1 MKSIVAIFLISLLFI
16 HGDSVAQQNR
26 IFYSIE
32 EAKTVPVDSVF
43 NLSLTKMKYEEVP
56 QELMQFQNLRELD
69 LSQNKL
75 TSLPDNFIFPHL
87 QILKIEKNNLDTFPA
102 AICQNTQLR
111 ELYMGRNEVEYISEC
126 IGNLQE
132 LVKFDIWFNPIADL
146 PQAFTTMKKLRY
158 LDLRGITYNKEFQK
172 KWSTLLPW
180 VKIEFDVACDC
191 AN

>member
-1 MKSIVAIFLISLLFI
+1 MKSTVAIFLISLLFFNAELI
-16 HGDSVAQQNR
+16 AQKNHV
-26 IFYSIE
+26 FYSIE
-32 EAKTVPVDSVF
+32 EAITVPVDSVF
-43 NLSLTKMKYEEVP
+43 KLSLTKMKYEVVP
-56 QELMQFQNLRELD
+56 DELMQFQNLRELD

-75 TSLPDNFIFPHL
+75 TTLPDNFIFPHL
-87 QILKIEKNNLDTFPA
+87 EILKIEKNNLDTFPP
-102 AICQNTQLR
+102 AICLNTQLR
-111 ELYMGRNEVEYISEC
+111 ELYMGRNEVKYISEC

-172 KWSTLLPW
+172 KWTTLLPW